1 MPNYRKKIEDYYAEM
16 WLGGIDRKEA
26 LKFKRDLEEAI
37 INSVDRKDL
46 EFYKMTLAKL
56 NKYLKSNAKRINFC

>member
-1 MPNYRKKIEDYYAEM
+1 MTNYRKKIEDYYAEM

-26 LKFKRDLEEAI
+26 LKFKRDLEQAI
-37 INSVDRKDL
+37 ANDKDKENL
-46 EFYKMTLAKL
+46 KFYKMTLTKL